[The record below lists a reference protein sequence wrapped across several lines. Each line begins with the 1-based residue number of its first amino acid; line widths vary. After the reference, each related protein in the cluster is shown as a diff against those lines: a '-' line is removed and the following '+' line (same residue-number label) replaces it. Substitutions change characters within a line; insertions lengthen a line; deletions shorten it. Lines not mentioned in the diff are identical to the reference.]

1 MPTYVISLVMANYS
15 FHLIWIV
22 KILSLYAIFDSFN
35 WKFQGNLR
43 RHLIIHE
50 ASASKKTKALRKR
63 KSRAFREESDE
74 EEEDDVVEEDD
85 EEEEGDEEENEDDST
100 QTIPESVTIVEQE
113 TEDEQQVHIS
123 ILLEIVQICNFCICI
138 NVCLPLLNPELFHE
152 FVELKFEADANQY
165 KFYIKHLFYFNQ
177 TVAA

>member
-1 MPTYVISLVMANYS
+1 M
-15 FHLIWIV
+15 WIV

-50 ASASKKTKALRKR
+50 ASASKKRKALRKR

-74 EEEDDVVEEDD
+74 EEEDDVVEED
-85 EEEEGDEEENEDDST
+85 EEEEENEDDST

-123 ILLEIVQICNFCICI
+123 ILLKIVQICNFCIYI
-138 NVCLPLLNPELFHE
+138 NVCLPLLNPEFFHE